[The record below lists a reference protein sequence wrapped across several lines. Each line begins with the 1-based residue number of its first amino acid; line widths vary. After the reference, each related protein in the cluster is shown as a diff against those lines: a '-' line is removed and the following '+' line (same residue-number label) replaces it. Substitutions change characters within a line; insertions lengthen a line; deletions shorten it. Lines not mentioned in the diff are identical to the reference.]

1 MSSPITKKTLE
12 HLAKLARIEL
22 NASEEKK
29 LLADLS
35 KILDHF
41 KELQELDTS
50 NVPPMTGG
58 TDLKNVFREDA
69 GGEGPEADASHRYGA
84 GTNRGEGV
92 DAFPEK
98 ENGFLKIPPV
108 FE

>member
-1 MSSPITKKTLE
+1 MTLDKKTLE

-22 NASEEKK
+22 DPKEEEK
-29 LLADLS
+29 LLKDLGN
-35 KILDHF
+35 ILDYF
-41 KELQELDTS
+41 KELQELDTA

-58 TDLKNVFREDA
+58 TDLKNIFRED
-69 GGEGPEADASHRYGA
+69 GEREN
-84 GTNRGEGV
+84 TNRRAGV